1 MTEEEVPFEDEVQEE
16 EVLVPPEP
24 PPLVRSSKSKL
35 QDRVECGDCG
45 RQVSAHTLKFTH
57 RCPAKKKKAAAEAPA
72 EAPAETPVAP
82 KPKRKA
88 APKAVK
94 PALPEAEVQKPLKQR
109 AVIKRAEKA
118 RELPP
123 PLPAYGAGFEP
134 QDLWTQLMAQRQMQS
149 RMRAEAAASPYAQMF
164 AQQRSRVM

>member
-24 PPLVRSSKSKL
+24 PPLVRSSKGKL

-57 RCPAKKKKAAAEAPA
+57 RCSAKKKKEAAEAEAEAPA
-72 EAPAETPVAP
+72 EAPVA
-82 KPKRKA
+82 PKRKA

-94 PALPEAEVQKPLKQR
+94 PALPDAEVQKPLKQR

-134 QDLWTQLMAQRQMQS
+134 QDLWTQLMTQRQMQS